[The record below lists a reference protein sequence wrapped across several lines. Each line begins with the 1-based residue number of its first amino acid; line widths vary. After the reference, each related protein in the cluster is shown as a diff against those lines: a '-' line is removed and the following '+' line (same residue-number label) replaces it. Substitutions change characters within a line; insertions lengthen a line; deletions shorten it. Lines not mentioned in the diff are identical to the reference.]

1 MKIKFEI
8 NGHPIEINENPKKK
22 LSEYLKQNNY
32 FSIKNGCNQGKCG
45 SCTVL
50 LNNNPALLLLNN
62 Y

>member
-32 FSIKNGCNQGKCG
+32 FSIKNGCN
-45 SCTVL
+45 
-50 LNNNPALLLLNN
+50 
-62 Y
+62 